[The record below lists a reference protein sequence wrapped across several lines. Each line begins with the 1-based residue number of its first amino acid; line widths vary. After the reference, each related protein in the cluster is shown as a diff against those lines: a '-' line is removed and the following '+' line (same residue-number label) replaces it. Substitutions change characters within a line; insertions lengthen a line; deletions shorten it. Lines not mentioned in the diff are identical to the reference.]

1 MTDRIKGFTVVLDKD
16 IRVDDIEFV
25 VNAIKIIKGVIGVE
39 SLVVDHSDYIART
52 RYRREV
58 IEKINNVLEEL

>member
-1 MTDRIKGFTVVLDKD
+1 MTDRIKGFTVALDKD

-25 VNAIKIIKGVIGVE
+25 VNAIKMIKGVVGVK
-39 SLVVDHSDYIART
+39 SLVVDHSDYVART

-58 IEKINNVLEEL
+58 QEKMYKLLEEL